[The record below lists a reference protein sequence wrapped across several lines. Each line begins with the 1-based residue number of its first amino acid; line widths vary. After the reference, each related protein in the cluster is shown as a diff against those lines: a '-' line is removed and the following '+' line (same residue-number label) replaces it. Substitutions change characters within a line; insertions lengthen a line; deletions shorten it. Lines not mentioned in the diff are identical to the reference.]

1 MTTLNATPIDMDG
14 VQWTHELADV
24 IQDIRITFIG
34 SGIPDADGSVGRKGK
49 AYISELSIT
58 DSDTYSFKITAYHP
72 ITGNMFS
79 STISVSDDSTSKSFV
94 GMEDIIVNAVILPPG
109 DFEIPAEIKLMPS
122 AITFLPPANTESSE
136 VAIKT
141 NSPVIT
147 TIMQNTISI
156 ELDDLVNKYAYNVVT
171 EDDEQ
176 YGIKSVNGALPING
190 NIDIKGVGSTS
201 ITTVGGD

>member
-1 MTTLNATPIDMDG
+1 MTTLNATPVDMDG

-34 SGIPDADGSVGRKGK
+34 SGIPNADGSVERKGK

-58 DSDTYSFKITAYHP
+58 DANTYSFKITAYHP
-72 ITGNMFS
+72 ITGNTFS
-79 STISVSDDSTSKSFV
+79 AAISVSDDSTSKSFV

-109 DFEIPAEIKLMPS
+109 DLEIPAEIKLIPS
-122 AITFLPPANTESSE
+122 AITFLPPTNTESSE
-136 VAIKT
+136 VEIKT
-141 NSPVIT
+141 NSPIIT

-171 EDDEQ
+171 ADDERD
-176 YGIKSVNGALPING
+176 GIKSVNGVLPING

-201 ITTVGGD
+201 ITTVGGA